1 MRKHIIGEQPTRK
14 DTPENLKWL
23 DLEVHA
29 RAEITSE
36 DPEHPFE
43 EALRPQGTGW
53 RAAEPGTQSLRLLF
67 DEPVRIQHI
76 RLVFRETETRRSQE
90 FVLRWRTG
98 TDPGLRE
105 IVRQQYNFSMPD
117 STEEQEDY
125 QVTIE
130 GLSELELRI
139 VPDIS
144 GGPAHA
150 SLAQLRLA

>member
-1 MRKHIIGEQPTRK
+1 MRKHIIGEQPTHK
-14 DTPENLKWL
+14 EAPENLNWL
-23 DLEVHA
+23 DLETLA
-29 RAEITSE
+29 RAEISSE

-43 EALRPQGTGW
+43 EALRPQGSGW
-53 RAAEPGTQSLRLLF
+53 RAAEAGTQSLRLLF
-67 DEPVRIQHI
+67 DEPVRVQHI
-76 RLVFRETETRRSQE
+76 RLVFRETETHRSQE
-90 FVLRWRTG
+90 FVLRWRSG

-105 IVRQQYNFSMPD
+105 IVRQQYNFSIPN

-125 QVTIE
+125 RVTIE

-150 SLAQLRLA
+150 SLSQLLLA